1 MPIEPPEIPPATPG
15 QPSEPPREDP
25 PGNPHPE
32 APPPMREPG
41 EAPRP
46 DELPGKTP
54 DEFPARGP
62 NGPSP
67 ATADSA
73 TISAIVFRIV
83 MAIGA
88 CDSLKHADRQS
99 KRTLWT
105 VRLNAQ

>member
-25 PGNPHPE
+25 PGNPQPE

-46 DELPGKTP
+46 DELPGQTP
-54 DEFPARGP
+54 EEFPTH
-62 NGPSP
+62 GPSTPNP
-67 ATADSA
+67 ATANSANSAIVSA
-73 TISAIVFRIV
+73 TI

-88 CDSLKHADRQS
+88 CDNLKHAYRQS
-99 KRTLWT
+99 NSTLWT